1 MYLGLYTCANKY
13 YLLFLKKNYFYLF
26 IWLCLVLV
34 AELGILS
41 IVVACEI

>member
-1 MYLGLYTCANKY
+1 MYLGLYNCANKCY
-13 YLLFLKKNYFYLF
+13 LLLFLKKFYLF

-41 IVVACEI
+41 RVVACEF